1 MLLCYLFIL
10 HDIKSLDQAEVPTVL
25 NGFYT
30 FQIPLQLFVVLS
42 VNMGYAQS
50 NINQYQAKKRFI
62 HQSSSRKTAVRRRRR
77 KKNHFP
83 NKFKLNSPGQNSS
96 FDIVSQA
103 ENL

>member
-30 FQIPLQLFVVLS
+30 FQIPLQLFVVSS

-50 NINQYQAKKRFI
+50 NINQYQAKKDLSI
-62 HQSSSRKTAVRRRRR
+62 NPVAEKLLEEEEE
-77 KKNHFP
+77 KKKP
-83 NKFKLNSPGQNSS
+83 LS
-96 FDIVSQA
+96 
-103 ENL
+103 